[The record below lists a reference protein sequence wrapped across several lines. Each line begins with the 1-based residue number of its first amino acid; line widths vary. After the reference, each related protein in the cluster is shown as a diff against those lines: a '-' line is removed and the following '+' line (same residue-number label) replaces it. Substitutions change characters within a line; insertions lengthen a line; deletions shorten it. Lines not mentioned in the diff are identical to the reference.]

1 MPIVR
6 HLVILVFSVLTFGL
20 LSQTSIGHAA
30 QILDEPNQV
39 SNHVYAWIGPLDGA
53 NEENQGYRIN
63 LAFVV
68 GTSGVAVFDTGCTS
82 QMAKEMVAHIAKI
95 TPLPIKYAINSNSQ
109 PHWHFGNDVFHA
121 AGATIITSEEE
132 AERMNDMG
140 GMFAQFVDQ
149 ATGKAAAAIKAPNA
163 PVEKLDEPKTLDLGG
178 GVTLK
183 VKTVGA
189 THTPNSL
196 IAGMPSDKVVL
207 AGDVLYNGRLL
218 AILDISHTGDW
229 IKAYDGLR
237 KYKGCTF
244 VLGHG
249 EPAPLSAFEWPTY
262 SYLTG
267 IWTHM
272 LKALKTGHGADKAVK
287 SFYQS
292 AYAKLVNFEE
302 LAGRNASWA
311 SQQAEFASF

>member
-1 MPIVR
+1 MPIAR
-6 HLVILVFSVLTFGL
+6 RLFILTFSVLTLGL
-20 LSQTSIGHAA
+20 LSQPSAGHAA
-30 QILDEPNQV
+30 QILDMPKQV
-39 SNHVYAWIGPLDGA
+39 SKHVYAWIGPLDGP
-53 NEENQGYRIN
+53 NEENQGYRMN

-68 GTSGVAVFDTGCTS
+68 GTSGVAVFDTGYTS

-109 PHWHFGNDVFHA
+109 PHRHFGNDIFHA

-140 GMFAQFVDQ
+140 GMFAQFVAQ
-149 ATGKAAAAIKAPNA
+149 ATGKAAAVIKAPNA

-178 GVTLK
+178 GVTLN

-196 IAGMPSDKVVL
+196 IAEVPSDKVVL
-207 AGDVLYNGRLL
+207 AGDVLYSGRLL
-218 AILDISHTGDW
+218 AILDVSNTGEW

-237 KYKGCTF
+237 QYKGYTF
-244 VLGHG
+244 VPGHG

-272 LKALKTGHGADKAVK
+272 LKALKAGHGADKAVK
-287 SFYQS
+287 SFDQS

-311 SQQAEFASF
+311 FQQAEFASF